1 MNTFCKALGFYAPNT
16 RFKPTSSYLIQEQN
30 KLLVLDAGVGIKS
43 KFIEYVVCNN
53 ILPENITIVISHNH
67 IDHVAGLFSIG
78 DFMIENFPNRKIKVY
93 MSDTSEKF
101 YDWYGKVLNKY
112 SSVFE
117 VSVLDENSKF
127 YFCDM
132 FVEFCKTNHCEDK
145 IKSYATK
152 ISSNYSSFVYTSD
165 IASVDNT
172 LRKFISNAD
181 VVMVDGGNPVKRIK
195 TLSGYHGITK
205 ENVYN
210 ILECSVRNVC
220 LTHIKGC
227 FSTQD
232 YIDSLYPDTKEF
244 VSVAQSKVEF
254 DIFTGEENKKY
265 AHILTSLA

>member
-1 MNTFCKALGFYAPNT
+1 MT
-16 RFKPTSSYLIQEQN
+16 
-30 KLLVLDAGVGIKS
+30 
-43 KFIEYVVCNN
+43 

-78 DFMIENFPNRKIKVY
+78 DFMIENFLNRKIKVY

-101 YDWYGKVLNKY
+101 YDWYGKVLKKY

-132 FVEFCKTNHCEDK
+132 CVEFCKTNHCEDK
-145 IKSYATK
+145 IKSYAIK

-165 IASVDNT
+165 IASVDNK
-172 LRKFISNAD
+172 LKRFISNTD
-181 VVMVDGGNPVKRIK
+181 VVMVDSGNPVKRIK

-210 ILECSVRNVC
+210 ILEKSVRKVC

-232 YIDSLYPDTKEF
+232 YINSLYPDTKEY
-244 VSVAQSKVEF
+244 VSVVKSNNEF

-265 AHILTSLA
+265 PHILTSLA